1 MTIEILSTIA
11 NTILLIIL
19 FFYQKNKNKVLLD
32 RIQHQ
37 ENLLNETKSIVSQQ
51 STAIESQSRV
61 VDTALKY
68 SELFDPKKIE
78 GIVRK
83 EMQIDH
89 KAEIEQL
96 RSDYEKQKIG
106 HKIDDEALEVL
117 NAKLAEIFFDIFS
130 DFASPALEAFIKILY
145 KLPYEDRNKIL
156 QEIPSGN
163 GKNLIIKIME
173 DIDRNLSDVGFS
185 PNPKKTLSADG

>member
-1 MTIEILSTIA
+1 
-11 NTILLIIL
+11 
-19 FFYQKNKNKVLLD
+19 
-32 RIQHQ
+32 
-37 ENLLNETKSIVSQQ
+37 
-51 STAIESQSRV
+51 
-61 VDTALKY
+61 
-68 SELFDPKKIE
+68 
-78 GIVRK
+78 
-83 EMQIDH
+83 
-89 KAEIEQL
+89 
-96 RSDYEKQKIG
+96 
-106 HKIDDEALEVL
+106 LEVL